1 MIIGLI
7 AIFSVIGFIDLP
19 GLLKT
24 NQRVKTMIV
33 YFFLLAAGL
42 TISILQLLEKAPV
55 SPAKIIEKMVKFI
68 VLRWMV

>member
-7 AIFSVIGFIDLP
+7 AIFGVVVLIDLP

-24 NQRVKTMIV
+24 NQRAKTMIV

-42 TISILQLLEKAPV
+42 TISILQILGKAPV
-55 SPAKIIEKMVKFI
+55 SPAKIIEKMVKFV
-68 VLRWMV
+68 VLRWMA